1 MNVMDKYDNILIE
14 YKEQIKKLQ
23 EKNTILEIELQEIK
37 EDIKKYTAPKSNN
50 HKKEKIQCVK
60 KRINCEEEIIYN
72 QSRIIIFD
80 TNVVKNKK
88 FIGFQGYGC
97 NVKLCIGRIQIEC
110 YDHEISCYLVQSQI
124 HNIELIIQPYE
135 NIMDIT
141 VKLFWSDKYIN
152 NRFIIDETL
161 DEILA
166 PVRYRYRYR
175 YRYFDIKMLLRP
187 FFDMAFFIREKWN
200 TKAVKVAPILDDN
213 NLDDNNLE
221 EENYG
226 FYNI

>member
-23 EKNTILEIELQEIK
+23 EKNAILKIELQEIK

-88 FIGFQGYGC
+88 FIGFQGCGC

-161 DEILA
+161 NEILA
-166 PVRYRYRYR
+166 PVRYRY
-175 YRYFDIKMLLRP
+175 FDIKMFLRP
-187 FFDMAFFIREKWN
+187 FFNMAFFIRGKCN
-200 TKAVKVAPILDDN
+200 TKAVKVAPILHDN

>member
-1 MNVMDKYDNILIE
+1 MNAMDKYDNILID

-23 EKNTILEIELQEIK
+23 EKNAILKIELQEIK
-37 EDIKKYTAPKSNN
+37 EDIKKYTAPKSND
-50 HKKEKIQCVK
+50 HKKEKIKCVK
-60 KRINCEEEIIYN
+60 KRINCEEEIISN

-80 TNVVKNKK
+80 TNVVKNKR
-88 FIGFQGYGC
+88 FIGFQGCGC

-135 NIMDIT
+135 NIMDIK

-161 DEILA
+161 NEILA
-166 PVRYRYRYR
+166 PVRYRY
-175 YRYFDIKMLLRP
+175 FDIRMLLRP
-187 FFDMAFFIREKWN
+187 FFDRVFYIREKWN
-200 TKAVKVAPILDDN
+200 TNSIKVAPILDDSN
-213 NLDDNNLE
+213 NLDDNNLDE
-221 EENYG
+221 EKYG

>member
-23 EKNTILEIELQEIK
+23 EKNTILKIELQEIK
-37 EDIKKYTAPKSNN
+37 ENIKKYTAPKSNY

-161 DEILA
+161 NEILA

>member
-23 EKNTILEIELQEIK
+23 EKNAILKIELQEIK

-135 NIMDIT
+135 NIMDIRYNQT
-141 VKLFWSDKYIN
+141 RHQYKNSECGVYSVNFILRLLKGDSFDKITNSPVNEKKNFLAIFKLPL
-152 NRFIIDETL
+152 IIPA
-161 DEILA
+161 A
-166 PVRYRYRYR
+166 PVS
-175 YRYFDIKMLLRP
+175 K
-187 FFDMAFFIREKWN
+187 
-200 TKAVKVAPILDDN
+200 IL
-213 NLDDNNLE
+213 
-221 EENYG
+221 
-226 FYNI
+226 

>member
-1 MNVMDKYDNILIE
+1 MNVMDKYDNILI
-14 YKEQIKKLQ
+14 KKLQ
-23 EKNTILEIELQEIK
+23 EKNAILEIELQEIK

-50 HKKEKIQCVK
+50 HNKEKIQCVK

-80 TNVVKNKK
+80 TNVVKNKR
-88 FIGFQGYGC
+88 FIGFQGCGC

-135 NIMDIT
+135 NIIA

-161 DEILA
+161 NEILA
-166 PVRYRYRYR
+166 PVRYRY
-175 YRYFDIKMLLRP
+175 FDIKLFLRP
-187 FFDMAFFIREKWN
+187 FFDMVFFIREKCN
-200 TKAVKVAPILDDN
+200 TKAVKVAPILHDNLDN
-213 NLDDNNLE
+213 NLHDNLDE
-221 EENYG
+221 EK
-226 FYNI
+226 YNFVII

>member
-1 MNVMDKYDNILIE
+1 M
-14 YKEQIKKLQ
+14 
-23 EKNTILEIELQEIK
+23 
-37 EDIKKYTAPKSNN
+37 DIK
-50 HKKEKIQCVK
+50 
-60 KRINCEEEIIYN
+60 
-72 QSRIIIFD
+72 
-80 TNVVKNKK
+80 
-88 FIGFQGYGC
+88 
-97 NVKLCIGRIQIEC
+97 
-110 YDHEISCYLVQSQI
+110 
-124 HNIELIIQPYE
+124 
-135 NIMDIT
+135 

-166 PVRYRYRYR
+166 PVRYRYRY
-175 YRYFDIKMLLRP
+175 FDIKMLLGP

-221 EENYG
+221 EENYS

>member
-1 MNVMDKYDNILIE
+1 MNAMDKYDNILID

-23 EKNTILEIELQEIK
+23 EKNAILKIELQEIK
-37 EDIKKYTAPKSNN
+37 EDIKKYTATKSND
-50 HKKEKIQCVK
+50 HKKEKIKCVK
-60 KRINCEEEIIYN
+60 KRINCEEEIISN

-80 TNVVKNKK
+80 TNVVKNKR
-88 FIGFQGYGC
+88 FIGFQGCGC

-110 YDHEISCYLVQSQI
+110 YDHEISCYLVQSQF

-161 DEILA
+161 NEILA
-166 PVRYRYRYR
+166 PVRYRY
-175 YRYFDIKMLLRP
+175 FDIRMLLRP
-187 FFDMAFFIREKWN
+187 FFDRVFYIREKWN
-200 TKAVKVAPILDDN
+200 TNSIKVAPILDDSN
-213 NLDDNNLE
+213 NLDDNNLDE
-221 EENYG
+221 EKYG

>member
-1 MNVMDKYDNILIE
+1 MNAMDKYDNILID

-23 EKNTILEIELQEIK
+23 EKNAILKIELQEIK
-37 EDIKKYTAPKSNN
+37 EDIKKYTATKSND
-50 HKKEKIQCVK
+50 HKKEKIKCVK
-60 KRINCEEEIIYN
+60 KRINCEEEIISN

-80 TNVVKNKK
+80 TNVVKNKR

-110 YDHEISCYLVQSQI
+110 YDHEISCYLVQSQF

-161 DEILA
+161 NEILA
-166 PVRYRYRYR
+166 PVRYRY
-175 YRYFDIKMLLRP
+175 FDIRMLLRP
-187 FFDMAFFIREKWN
+187 FFDMAFYIREKWN
-200 TKAVKVAPILDDN
+200 TNSIKVAPILDDSN
-213 NLDDNNLE
+213 NLDDNNLDE
-221 EENYG
+221 EKYG

>member
-1 MNVMDKYDNILIE
+1 MNAMDKYDNILID

-23 EKNTILEIELQEIK
+23 EKNAILKIELQEIK
-37 EDIKKYTAPKSNN
+37 EDIKKYTATKSND
-50 HKKEKIQCVK
+50 HKKEKIKCVK

-80 TNVVKNKK
+80 TNVVKNKR
-88 FIGFQGYGC
+88 FIGFQGCGC

-110 YDHEISCYLVQSQI
+110 YDHEISCYLVQSQF

-161 DEILA
+161 NEILA
-166 PVRYRYRYR
+166 PVRYRY
-175 YRYFDIKMLLRP
+175 FDIRMLLRP
-187 FFDMAFFIREKWN
+187 FFDRVFYIREKWN
-200 TKAVKVAPILDDN
+200 TNSIKVAPILDDSN
-213 NLDDNNLE
+213 NLDDNNLDE
-221 EENYG
+221 EKYG

>member
-50 HKKEKIQCVK
+50 QKKEKIQCVK

-135 NIMDIT
+135 NIMDIK

-166 PVRYRYRYR
+166 PVRYRYRY
-175 YRYFDIKMLLRP
+175 FDIKMLLRP
-187 FFDMAFFIREKWN
+187 FFDMVFFIREKWN

>member
-23 EKNTILEIELQEIK
+23 EKNAILKIELQEIK

-88 FIGFQGYGC
+88 FIGFQGCGC

-161 DEILA
+161 NEILA
-166 PVRYRYRYR
+166 PVRYRY
-175 YRYFDIKMLLRP
+175 FDIKMFLRP
-187 FFDMAFFIREKWN
+187 FFNMAFFIRGKCN
-200 TKAVKVAPILDDN
+200 TKAVKVAPILHDN

-221 EENYG
+221 EENYS

>member
-23 EKNTILEIELQEIK
+23 EKNAILKIELQEIK

-135 NIMDIT
+135 NIMDIK

-175 YRYFDIKMLLRP
+175 YFDIKMLLCP